1 MKLEHQNLP
10 DRFFGVIP
18 KSTLHYFMQP
28 FWNNLGMWG
37 VNTGR
42 YITGLRRH
50 TFRQPYA
57 GYSFFFDYIPN
68 WELAYGRGGL
78 IQYQSFLPKET
89 ALPAW
94 TGLLAIAKKRGLP
107 SFLGVTKRHRP
118 DKFLLTHGVDGFS
131 LAMDFKVTDRNRA
144 GLSKMLQEFDDI
156 VMANRGRL
164 YFAKNSETS
173 AETALKFYGVET
185 VAQFKKL
192 KKRCDPNG
200 LLESDLY
207 RRVFGE
213 T

>member
-1 MKLEHQNLP
+1 
-10 DRFFGVIP
+10 
-18 KSTLHYFMQP
+18 
-28 FWNNLGMWG
+28 
-37 VNTGR
+37 
-42 YITGLRRH
+42 
-50 TFRQPYA
+50 
-57 GYSFFFDYIPN
+57 
-68 WELAYGRGGL
+68 
-78 IQYQSFLPKET
+78 
-89 ALPAW
+89 
-94 TGLLAIAKKRGLP
+94 
-107 SFLGVTKRHRP
+107 
-118 DKFLLTHGVDGFS
+118 
-131 LAMDFKVTDRNRA
+131 
-144 GLSKMLQEFDDI
+144 MLQEFDDI